1 MEKKDKNL
9 LLEVF
14 KSLQSKDYDRL
25 NKTAAK
31 INKECPYF
39 VGAAVSLLVSLDQ
52 QGKLPEN
59 IEEGIEDVINHD
71 IQYIEDEIEKYI
83 DLYQ

>member
-31 INKECPYF
+31 INKECSYF
-39 VGAAVSLLVSLDQ
+39 VGAAVSLLVQRDQ

-59 IEEGIEDVINHD
+59 IEEVINYD
-71 IQYIEDEIEKYI
+71 LQYIEDEIEKYI

>member
-9 LLEVF
+9 LLEVV
-14 KSLQSKDYDRL
+14 KSLQSKDYSRL
-25 NKTAAK
+25 NKTAAQ

-59 IEEGIEDVINHD
+59 MDIEDVINHD
-71 IQYIEDEIEKYI
+71 IQYIEDEIDKYI

>member
-9 LLEVF
+9 LLEVV

-59 IEEGIEDVINHD
+59 MDIEDVINHD
-71 IQYIEDEIEKYI
+71 IQYIEDEIDKYI

>member
-9 LLEVF
+9 LLEVV
-14 KSLQSKDYDRL
+14 KSLLCKDCDRL
-25 NKTAAK
+25 NKTAAQ

-59 IEEGIEDVINHD
+59 IEDVINHD
-71 IQYIEDEIEKYI
+71 IQGIEDEIEKYI

>member
-59 IEEGIEDVINHD
+59 IEEVINHD
-71 IQYIEDEIEKYI
+71 IQYIEDEIDKYI